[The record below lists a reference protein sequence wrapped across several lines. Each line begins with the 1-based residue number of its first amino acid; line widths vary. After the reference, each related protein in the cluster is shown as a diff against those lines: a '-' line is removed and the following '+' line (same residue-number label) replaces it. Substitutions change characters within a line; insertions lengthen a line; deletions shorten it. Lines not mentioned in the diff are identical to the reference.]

1 MPLPFNVFLSPH
13 DYSKFVG
20 SHVHP
25 MDSKVM
31 WWDVLP
37 DMPPVVK
44 DVTYANEAMLTHLAE
59 SPGAAAESPGAAAE
73 PKAMLE
79 SPKATAKPVAATES
93 SDAFLECLQPIVM
106 CSEPSKSIA
115 AVNESIKIDC

>member
-1 MPLPFNVFLSPH
+1 MPLPFNGFLSPH

-44 DVTYANEAMLTHLAE
+44 DVTYANEVMLTHL
-59 SPGAAAESPGAAAE
+59 AESPGAAAE

-79 SPKATAKPVAATES
+79 SPKATTKPVAATES